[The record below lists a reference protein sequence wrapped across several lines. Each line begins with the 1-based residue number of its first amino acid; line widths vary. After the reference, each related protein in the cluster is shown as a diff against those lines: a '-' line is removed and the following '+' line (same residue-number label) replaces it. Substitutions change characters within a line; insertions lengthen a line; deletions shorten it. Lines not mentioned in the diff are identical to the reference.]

1 MGLRAAAE
9 GGVVWSSYLR
19 LLGVPSDEYCG
30 SSAIVDERIDR
41 ERERERQRN
50 PRDSSVKMSK
60 VMKIGLRF
68 YIHYIPSL
76 VV

>member
-41 ERERERQRN
+41 ERERQRN

-68 YIHYIPSL
+68 YKHYIPSL